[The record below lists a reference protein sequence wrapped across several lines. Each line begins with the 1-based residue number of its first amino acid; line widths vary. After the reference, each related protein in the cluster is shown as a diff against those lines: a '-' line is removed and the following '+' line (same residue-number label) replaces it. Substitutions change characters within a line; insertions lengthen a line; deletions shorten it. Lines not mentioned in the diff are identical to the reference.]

1 MNEEKRVEIKVFGLV
16 QGVFFRASTRDVGKR
31 LGLKGTVRNMT
42 DGSVEIIAEGTEEKL
57 NRLIKFAKQGP
68 PSAEVYDVQ
77 VKWEKAKGNMSYFG
91 ISF

>member
-16 QGVFFRASTRDVGKR
+16 QGVFFRASTRDVGRK
-31 LGLKGTVRNMT
+31 LGLKGTVRNMN

-57 NRLIKFAKQGP
+57 SKLIKFAKQGP

-77 VKWEKAKGNMSYFG
+77 VTWIQAKGDMTYFG